1 MCYKISTYML
11 CRMFYCWPNVWQNSV
26 HDFWFK
32 IRRLWWMNKSSA
44 GRHMLNIKKKKWRLN
59 FRMWNPE
66 FIVISC
72 RSTILNIFGP
82 RCCKCWKPVCILCQF
97 FSFVKR
103 KCLNY
108 SKFELTFEKFI
119 YIFLKLY
126 ELYSCKLNIMLKG
139 FLENIIGKKN

>member
-1 MCYKISTYML
+1 MRCFTADQMYGRILYMTCDLRSGDRDEWIKAVRDGICYTL
-11 CRMFYCWPNVWQNSV
+11 
-26 HDFWFK
+26 
-32 IRRLWWMNKSSA
+32 
-44 GRHMLNIKKKKWRLN
+44 KKKWR

-72 RSTILNIFGP
+72 RSTIFNFFGP
-82 RCCKCWKPVCILCQF
+82 RCCKGWIPVCILCQF

-108 SKFELTFEKFI
+108 SKFALTFEKFI
-119 YIFLKLY
+119 YFFLKLY